1 VEEIGKRIVEV
12 DSKNT
17 S

>member
-1 VEEIGKRIVEV
+1 VDVEV
-12 DSKNT
+12 DSKQKN